1 MGRDVGIDYLR
12 SLVTVSVVAHHSAL
26 AYTTFSSFDAARYRE
41 SPMPVVDAARFWPL
55 DILVSWNDLFFMSLM
70 FFISGLFVASSIA
83 RKGGGRFMADR
94 AKRLGVPF
102 VLFSVVLS
110 PIAFYPSW
118 LLSTSVGGG
127 HYLAGFF
134 AGGTW
139 NTGPL
144 WFLWLLLVFCAVTAA
159 AYRML
164 PRPMKGFAWTAG
176 STGALLGVFLPVTLA
191 TIVPLSFFDLP
202 DSLFLAGPFGLPHA
216 PRVFLYFAWFLMG
229 VMLGAGD
236 MSRSLSRGNLR
247 HWPLW
252 LTLGGLSYLANAL
265 GPVLI
270 PGLTPSAVKV
280 VLNTTLSFCCV
291 FTILGS
297 LGLAR
302 RFFTKSLPAGD
313 SLSDNAYGI
322 YIFHY
327 MFVLWAQFTLLT
339 APIPAS
345 LKFVVVF
352 AFALAASW
360 TLTALARRTP
370 LAGVL

>member
-1 MGRDVGIDYLR
+1 
-12 SLVTVSVVAHHSAL
+12 
-26 AYTTFSSFDAARYRE
+26 
-41 SPMPVVDAARFWPL
+41 
-55 DILVSWNDLFFMSLM
+55 
-70 FFISGLFVASSIA
+70 
-83 RKGGGRFMADR
+83 
-94 AKRLGVPF
+94 
-102 VLFSVVLS
+102 
-110 PIAFYPSW
+110 
-118 LLSTSVGGG
+118 
-127 HYLAGFF
+127 
-134 AGGTW
+134 
-139 NTGPL
+139 
-144 WFLWLLLVFCAVTAA
+144 
-159 AYRML
+159 
-164 PRPMKGFAWTAG
+164 
-176 STGALLGVFLPVTLA
+176 
-191 TIVPLSFFDLP
+191 
-202 DSLFLAGPFGLPHA
+202 
-216 PRVFLYFAWFLMG
+216 MG

-236 MSRSLSRGNLR
+236 MEHSLSRGNLR

-252 LTLGGLSYLANAL
+252 LILGGLSYLANAL

-302 RFFTKSLPAGD
+302 RIFTKSLPAGD

-339 APIPAS
+339 APVPAG
-345 LKFVVVF
+345 LKFLLAF

-370 LAGVL
+370 LARVL